1 MLLDTLVI
9 FERRY
14 RTRTEPTEAGCV
26 QRLEEIIFKKVV
38 VEQLCTL
45 SAQHTMPQR
54 LCAELY
60 STFCLPN
67 HHSYLHPEEQM
78 RLHLD
83 PYWILPERCCTRKS
97 CPKIGDGGKMRSLA
111 LFVPMP
117 STAAAGP
124 MTSFGRPIS
133 LDGGGKMSHVP
144 RRTMR
149 GIIVRCN
156 ANV

>member
-26 QRLEEIIFKKVV
+26 QRLEEIIFKKV

-67 HHSYLHPEEQM
+67 HHSYLHPEEQR

-83 PYWILPERCCTRKS
+83 PYWLFFLNDDAHAKAVQ
-97 CPKIGDGGKMRSLA
+97 KLDGGKMRSLA

-149 GIIVRCN
+149 GDNCTECN